1 MIKWSA
7 LLLLLMGTTASV
19 SAEPSGP
26 VGHKASAWQKGGASK
41 QKLAFQMGDAYRR
54 FIDKNRTEREVVGAA
69 LAKAR
74 KRGFVDLFA
83 RKSKVRAGTKLL
95 ASQHGK
101 IAAFVVVGKKP
112 LSEGVHVVAAH
123 VDSVRIDLKQTPL
136 YADGNMAL
144 LETHYYG
151 GIKSYQ
157 WLSQPL
163 QLRGVVVRK
172 DGKVIP
178 VAIGDDPSEPVLVI
192 PDIAVH
198 MSSYVDRHEGEEL
211 PGESLDPIVS
221 STPAK
226 SMRGKGKKD
235 PYAAEATRLIEAQL
249 GIKIADLASAEL
261 ELVPAAPAR
270 DVGLDRALVGG
281 YGQDDRACAFAALE
295 ALWDVKSPE
304 HTAIV
309 VLVDKE
315 EVGSAGNSGA
325 KSNFLRRVVAE
336 LLEGQGQTSTAAALA
351 EVFASSMVFSADTSG
366 AVNPHYKS
374 LYDRK
379 NASFLGAGVI
389 WDQSGVHAEVL
400 GYVRSLFDINKISHQ
415 PSNWGKTRGSKGDE
429 GTVLNF
435 FTRLGMDGL
444 DVSIPLLSMH
454 STFELVS
461 KIDLYEGYLAYRA
474 FLRD

>member
-1 MIKWSA
+1 MIKWLA
-7 LLLLLMGTTASV
+7 LLLIFLGSPAH
-19 SAEPSGP
+19 ADQERQGR
-26 VGHKASAWQKGGASK
+26 VGHKRSAWGQSGAAK
-41 QKLAFQMGDAYRR
+41 QKRARKMGDAYLR
-54 FIDKNRTEREVVGAA
+54 FIDRYRTEREVVGAA
-69 LAKAR
+69 LIKAR
-74 KRGFVDLFA
+74 KKGFSNLFVGKA
-83 RKSKVRAGTKLL
+83 KSSPGAKFY

-101 IAAFVVVGKKP
+101 IAAFVVVGKRP
-112 LSEGVHVVAAH
+112 LSEGLHVVAAH
-123 VDSVRIDLKQTPL
+123 VDSVRIDLKQTPI

-151 GIKSYQ
+151 GIKKYQ

-178 VAIGDDPSEPVLVI
+178 VAIGDDPKDPVLVI

-198 MSSYVDRHEGEEL
+198 MSYYVDRKEGEEL

-221 STPAK
+221 STP
-226 SMRGKGKKD
+226 GKIVGD
-235 PYAAEATRLIEAQL
+235 QGDVYAAEATRLIEAEL
-249 GIKIADLASAEL
+249 GIAVADLASAEL

-281 YGQDDRACAFAALE
+281 YGQDDRACVFAALE
-295 ALWDVKSPE
+295 ALWQVKTPE

-315 EVGSAGNSGA
+315 EVGSAGNTGA
-325 KSNFLRRVVAE
+325 KSNFLSRVVAE
-336 LLEGQGQTSTAAALA
+336 LLESGGQTSTAAKMS
-351 EVFASSMVFSADTSG
+351 EVFAASMVFSADTSG
-366 AVNPHYKS
+366 AVNPLYPS

-379 NASFLGAGVI
+379 NASFLGSGVI
-389 WDQSGVHAEVL
+389 WDQSGVHAETL
-400 GYVRSLFDINKISHQ
+400 GYVRSLFDKAKISHQ

-454 STFELVS
+454 SMFELVS
-461 KIDLYEGYLAYRA
+461 KVDIYEGYRAYKA
-474 FLRD
+474 FLID

>member
-1 MIKWSA
+1 MLKWMA
-7 LLLLLMGTTASV
+7 LALVLLGTAAVAEAERTA
-19 SAEPSGP
+19 PI
-26 VGHKASAWQKGGASK
+26 GHKSSAWQKGAAT
-41 QKLAFQMGDAYRR
+41 QKAAMKMGDAYRR

-69 LAKAR
+69 LATAR
-74 KRGFVDLFA
+74 KKGFVDLFA
-83 RKSKVRAGTKLL
+83 RKSKATPGAKLF
-95 ASQHGK
+95 ATQHGK
-101 IAAFVVVGKKP
+101 IAAFMIVGSKP

-163 QLRGVVVRK
+163 QLRGIVVRR

-178 VAIGDDPSEPVLVI
+178 VSIGDDPNEPVFVI

-198 MSSYVDRHEGEEL
+198 MSHYVDRQEGEEL
-211 PGESLDPIVS
+211 PGESLDPIIS
-221 STPAK
+221 STPAA
-226 SMRGKGKKD
+226 GKGKRD
-235 PYAAEATRLIEAQL
+235 PYAAEATRLIESQL
-249 GIKIADLASAEL
+249 GIRIGDLASAEL
-261 ELVPAAPAR
+261 ELVPAAGAR
-270 DVGLDRALVGG
+270 DVGLDKAIVGG
-281 YGQDDRACAFAALE
+281 YGQDDRACTYAALE
-295 ALWDVKSPE
+295 ALWDVKKPE

-325 KSNFLRRVVAE
+325 KSNFLSRVVAE
-336 LLEGQGQTSTAAALA
+336 LLEGQGKTSTAASMA
-351 EVFASSMVFSADTSG
+351 EVFASSIVFSADTSG

-374 LYDRK
+374 LYDGK
-379 NASFLGAGVI
+379 NASFLGGGVI

-400 GYVRSLFDINKISHQ
+400 GYVRALFDKSKITHQ
-415 PSNWGKTRGSKGDE
+415 ASNWGKTRGSKGDE

-461 KIDLYEGYLAYRA
+461 KVDLYEGYRAYKA
-474 FLRD
+474 FLSD

>member
-1 MIKWSA
+1 MIKWSIS
-7 LLLLLMGTTASV
+7 LLLLLGTTV
-19 SAEPSGP
+19 TVGAEPSAP
-26 VGHKASAWQKGGASK
+26 LGHKSSAWQQGGPAK
-41 QKLAFQMGDAYRR
+41 TKAAMKMGDAYRR
-54 FIDKNRTEREVVGAA
+54 FIDKNRTEREVLGAA
-69 LAKAR
+69 VAKAR
-74 KRGFVDLFA
+74 KEGFVDLFA
-83 RKSKVRAGTKLL
+83 GKAKATPGAKLM
-95 ASQHGK
+95 ATQHGK
-101 IAAFVVVGKKP
+101 IAAFVIVGSKA
-112 LSEGVHVVAAH
+112 LSEGVHIVAAH

-172 DGKVIP
+172 DGKVLK
-178 VAIGDDPSEPVLVI
+178 VSIGDDPKEPVFVI

-198 MSSYVDRHEGEEL
+198 MSHYVDRKEGEEV

-221 STPAK
+221 STPGRTA
-226 SMRGKGKKD
+226 RGAGNRD
-235 PYAAEATRLIEAQL
+235 PYAAEATRLIESQL
-249 GIKIADLASAEL
+249 GIRIGDLASAEL

-270 DVGLDRALVGG
+270 DVGLDRAIVGA
-281 YGQDDRACAFAALE
+281 YGQDDRACTYAALE
-295 ALWDVKSPE
+295 ALWDVKKPE

-336 LLEGQGQTSTAAALA
+336 LLEGQGKTSTAAALST
-351 EVFASSMVFSADTSG
+351 VFASSMVFSADTSG

-374 LYDRK
+374 LYDSK

-400 GYVRSLFDINKISHQ
+400 GYVRRLFDKSKITHQ

-461 KIDLYEGYLAYRA
+461 KVDLYEGYRAYKA
-474 FLRD
+474 FLSD

>member
-7 LLLLLMGTTASV
+7 LTLVLMGIAV
-19 SAEPSGP
+19 SAGAEPSAR
-26 VGHKASAWQKGGASK
+26 VGHKASAWQQGGLAA
-41 QKLAFQMGDAYRR
+41 QKAAMKMGDAYRR
-54 FIDKNRTEREVVGAA
+54 FIDTNRTEREVVGAA
-69 LAKAR
+69 LRTAR
-74 KRGFVDLFA
+74 KKGFVDLFA
-83 RKSKVRAGTKLL
+83 GKAKATPGAKLM

-101 IAAFVVVGKKP
+101 IAAFVIVGTKP

-178 VAIGDDPSEPVLVI
+178 VSIGDDPNEPVFVI
-192 PDIAVH
+192 PDVAVH
-198 MSSYVDRHEGEEL
+198 MSRYVDRREGEDL
-211 PGESLDPIVS
+211 PGESLDPIIS
-221 STPAK
+221 STPGRAIA
-226 SMRGKGKKD
+226 GKGKRD
-235 PYAAEATRLIEAQL
+235 PYAAEATRLIESQL
-249 GIKIADLASAEL
+249 GIKIGDLASAEL
-261 ELVPAAPAR
+261 ELVPAATAR
-270 DVGLDRALVGG
+270 DVGLDKAIVGG
-281 YGQDDRACAFAALE
+281 YGQDDRACVYAALE
-295 ALWDVKSPE
+295 ALWDVKKPA

-325 KSNFLRRVVAE
+325 KSNFLQRVIAE
-336 LLEGQGQTSTAAALA
+336 LLEGQGTSSTAAALA
-351 EVFASSMVFSADTSG
+351 EVFASSIVFSADTSG

-374 LYDRK
+374 LYDVK
-379 NASFLGAGVI
+379 NASFLGGGVI

-400 GYVRSLFDINKISHQ
+400 GYVRSLFDKSKITHQ
-415 PSNWGKTRGSKGDE
+415 ASNWGKTRGSKGDE

-461 KIDLYEGYLAYRA
+461 KVDLYQGYRA
-474 FLRD
+474 YKAFLSD

>member
-1 MIKWSA
+1 MANAEQSA
-7 LLLLLMGTTASV
+7 
-19 SAEPSGP
+19 P
-26 VGHKASAWQKGGASK
+26 VGHKASAWQEGGAAK
-41 QKLAFQMGDAYRR
+41 QRQVQKMGDAYRR
-54 FIDKNRTEREVVGAA
+54 FIDTYRTEREVVGAA
-69 LAKAR
+69 LSKAS
-74 KRGFVDLFA
+74 KRGFVNLFTA
-83 RKSKVRAGTKLL
+83 HGKRKAKPGAKFV
-95 ASQHGK
+95 ASQHSK

-112 LSEGVHVVAAH
+112 LREGLHVVAAH
-123 VDSVRIDLKQTPL
+123 VDSVRIDLKQTPV
-136 YADGNMAL
+136 YADGNTAL

-151 GIKSYQ
+151 GIKAYQ

-172 DGKVIP
+172 DGKVIE
-178 VAIGDDPSEPVLVI
+178 VAIGDDPKDPVFVI
-192 PDIAVH
+192 PDVAVH
-198 MSSYVDRHEGEEL
+198 MSNYVDRQEGEEL

-221 STPAK
+221 STPSKRVA
-226 SMRGKGKKD
+226 GKTGSKGD
-235 PYAAEATRLIEAQL
+235 PYAEEATRLIESEL
-249 GIKIADLASAEL
+249 GIAIADLASAEL
-261 ELVPAAPAR
+261 QLVPAAAAR

-281 YGQDDRACAFAALE
+281 YGQDDRACTFAALE
-295 ALWDVKSPE
+295 ALWSVKSPE
-304 HTAIV
+304 HTSIV

-336 LLEGQGQTSTAAALA
+336 LLESQGETSTAAAMS
-351 EVFASSMVFSADTSG
+351 EVFAASMVFSADTSG
-366 AVNPHYKS
+366 AVNPHYTT

-400 GYVRSLFDINKISHQ
+400 AYVGKLFDKSKVSHQ

-454 STFELVS
+454 SMFELVYTV
-461 KIDLYEGYLAYRA
+461 DVYEAHRAYLA
-474 FLRD
+474 FLND

>member
-1 MIKWSA
+1 MIKWFAILLILTGSLA
-7 LLLLLMGTTASV
+7 LA
-19 SAEPSGP
+19 SAEPSKR
-26 VGHKASAWQKGGASK
+26 VGHKSSAWQEGGVAK
-41 QKLAFQMGDAYRR
+41 QKRARKMGDSYRR

-74 KRGFVDLFA
+74 KKGFVDLFA
-83 RKSKVRAGTKLL
+83 GKKKSGPGTKFF

-101 IAAFVVVGKKP
+101 IAAFVVVGTQP
-112 LSEGVHVVAAH
+112 LREGLHVVAAH
-123 VDSVRIDLKQTPL
+123 VDSVRIDLKQTPI

-172 DGKVIP
+172 DGRVIP
-178 VAIGDDPSEPVLVI
+178 VAIGDDPKEPVLVI
-192 PDIAVH
+192 PDVAVH
-198 MSSYVDRHEGEEL
+198 MSSYVDRQEGEEV

-221 STPAK
+221 STPGK
-226 SMRGKGKKD
+226 KVGGKGAAD
-235 PYAAEATRLIEAQL
+235 PYAREAARLIEAEL
-249 GIKIADLASAEL
+249 GIAIADLASAEL

-270 DVGLDRALVGG
+270 DVGLDRALVGA
-281 YGQDDRACAFAALE
+281 YGQDDRACVFAALE
-295 ALWDVKSPE
+295 ALWSVRSPK
-304 HTAIV
+304 HTSIV

-336 LLEGQGQTSTAAALA
+336 LLESRGQTSTAAAMS
-351 EVFASSMVFSADTSG
+351 EVFAASTVFSADTSG
-366 AVNPHYKS
+366 AVNPHYTS

-379 NASFLGAGVI
+379 NASFLGSGVI
-389 WDQSGVHAEVL
+389 WDQSGVHAEL
-400 GYVRSLFDINKISHQ
+400 LAYVRNLFDKAKVIHQ

-454 STFELVS
+454 SMFELVS
-461 KIDLYEGYLAYRA
+461 KVDIYEAYRA
-474 FLRD
+474 YKAFLDD

>member
-1 MIKWSA
+1 MLKW
-7 LLLLLMGTTASV
+7 SV
-19 SAEPSGP
+19 SALVVALALVTGP
-26 VGHKASAWQKGGASK
+26 APVFADSAGRVGHKATAWHKGGRAQR
-41 QKLAFQMGDAYRR
+41 QKVMKMGAAYRQ
-54 FIDKNRTEREVVGAA
+54 FIDAHRTEREVVGAA
-69 LAKAR
+69 LKEAK
-74 KRGFVDLFA
+74 KRGFVDLFGG
-83 RKSKVRAGTKLL
+83 KTKALPGAKL
-95 ASQHGK
+95 VASQHGK
-101 IAAFVVVGKKP
+101 IAALMVVGKKP

-123 VDSVRIDLKQTPL
+123 IDSVRIDLKQTPL
-136 YADGNMAL
+136 YADGNLAL

-163 QLRGVVVRK
+163 QLRGVVIRK
-172 DGKVIP
+172 DGTRIP
-178 VAIGDDPSEPVLVI
+178 VSIGDDPKEPVLVI

-198 MSSYVDRHEGEEL
+198 MSRYVDEAEGEEL
-211 PGESLDPIVS
+211 PGESLDPIIS
-221 STPAK
+221 SIP
-226 SMRGKGKKD
+226 SRSRKKD
-235 PYAAEATRLIEAQL
+235 PYAAEATRLIESEL
-249 GIKIADLASAEL
+249 GIAIGDLASAEL
-261 ELVPAAPAR
+261 ELVPAAPVR

-281 YGQDDRACAFAALE
+281 YGQDDRACAFAALQ
-295 ALWDVKSPE
+295 ALWQVKSPE

-325 KSNFLRRVVAE
+325 RSNFLRRVVAE
-336 LLEGQGQTSTAAALA
+336 LLEGQGKTSSAAVLA
-351 EVFASSMVFSADTSG
+351 EVFASSIVFSADTSG
-366 AVNPHYKS
+366 AVNPHYPG

-379 NASFLGAGVI
+379 NASFLGSGVI

-400 GYVRSLFDINKISHQ
+400 GYVRGLFDKAGITHQ
-415 PSNWGKTRGSKGDE
+415 ASTWGKTRGSKGDE

-461 KIDLYEGYLAYRA
+461 KADLYEAFRAYRA
-474 FLRD
+474 FLND

>member
-1 MIKWSA
+1 MSKWLVLVLCLVGSVRSA
-7 LLLLLMGTTASV
+7 HAEQ
-19 SAEPSGP
+19 SAPI
-26 VGHKASAWQKGGASK
+26 GHKASAWQQGSAATQARARKMGAK
-41 QKLAFQMGDAYRR
+41 YRQ
-54 FIDKNRTEREVVGAA
+54 FIDKNRTEREIVAAA
-69 LAKAR
+69 LATASKH
-74 KRGFVDLFA
+74 GFVDLFA
-83 RKSKVRAGTKLL
+83 GKARATPGAKLV
-95 ASQHGK
+95 ASQHSK
-101 IAAFVVVGKKP
+101 IAAFIVVGKKP
-112 LSEGVHVVAAH
+112 LREGLHVVAAH
-123 VDSVRIDLKQTPL
+123 VDSVRIDLKQTPV

-163 QLRGVVVRK
+163 QLRGIVVRK

-178 VAIGDDPSEPVLVI
+178 VAIGDDPDEPVLVI

-198 MSSYVDRHEGEEL
+198 MSGYVDESEGEQL

-221 STPAK
+221 STPGHGG
-226 SMRGKGKKD
+226 RGKGKED
-235 PYAAEATRLIEAQL
+235 PYAAEATRLIESQL
-249 GIKIADLASAEL
+249 GIAIGDLASAEL
-261 ELVPAAPAR
+261 ELVPAAQAR

-281 YGQDDRACAFAALE
+281 YGQDDRACVFAALE
-295 ALWDVKSPE
+295 ALWETSAPE
-304 HTAIV
+304 HTSIV

-325 KSNFLRRVVAE
+325 RSNFLRRVVAE
-336 LLEGQGQTSTAAALA
+336 LLEGQDQTSSAAAMTR
-351 EVFASSMVFSADTSG
+351 VFAASIVFSADTSG
-366 AVNPHYKS
+366 AVNPLYGS
-374 LYDRK
+374 LYDHK

-400 GYVRSLFDINKISHQ
+400 GYVRGLFDKARITHQ

-454 STFELVS
+454 SMFELVS
-461 KIDLYEGYLAYRA
+461 KVDLYEGYRAYKA
-474 FLRD
+474 FLND